1 MFGSKSKTKGPETKQ
16 PVAEP
21 TSAPVAVAPKPA
33 PAPVAAPQAVCKN
46 YLSAGTVVEGNI
58 ISHED
63 LTLDGKVKGDVKTS
77 ARLILGKDSVV
88 EGNILASEAEVAG
101 RITGTVES
109 KGLLAIKST
118 CRIEGDI
125 ITKSLN
131 VESGSSFN
139 GRCKVGGE
147 PDQESAKAAVAN
159 RLKQS
164 AATPAAAGS
173 N

>member
-1 MFGSKSKTKGPETKQ
+1 MFKSKKPDTPEGSEQ
-16 PVAEP
+16 LEP
-21 TSAPVAVAPKPA
+21 AVAQQVHPA
-33 PAPVAAPQAVCKN
+33 ADAEQAAQN
-46 YLSAGTVVEGNI
+46 YISAGTIVEGNI

-63 LTLDGKVKGDVKTS
+63 LRLDGKVKGDIKTS
-77 ARLILGKDSVV
+77 ARLWLGRESVV
-88 EGNILASEAEVAG
+88 EGNILAAEADVAG

-147 PDQESAKAAVAN
+147 PEPDAARSVVAN
-159 RLKQS
+159 RLKQ
-164 AATPAAAGS
+164 AAAPAAKSPVAGGTT

>member
-1 MFGSKSKTKGPETKQ
+1 MFKKSKPQHAQSET
-16 PVAEP
+16 PV
-21 TSAPVAVAPKPA
+21 A
-33 PAPVAAPQAVCKN
+33 PAPEPVVRQPAREPQSQN
-46 YLSAGTVVEGNI
+46 YVSAGTIIEGNI

-63 LTLDGKVKGDVKTS
+63 LRLDGKVKGDIKTS
-77 ARLILGKDSVV
+77 ARLWLGTESVI
-88 EGNILASEAEVAG
+88 EGNILAAEADVAG

-109 KGLLAIKST
+109 KGLLVIKST

-147 PDQESAKAAVAN
+147 AEPDAARSVVAN
-159 RLKQS
+159 RLKEV
-164 AATPAAAGS
+164 AAGRPAASSATQ

>member
-1 MFGSKSKTKGPETKQ
+1 MFSSKKTAASK
-16 PVAEP
+16 PVAE
-21 TSAPVAVAPKPA
+21 AAPA
-33 PAPVAAPQAVCKN
+33 PAPEPAPAPKAAAREEPARN
-46 YLSAGTVVEGNI
+46 YISAGTIIEGNI

-63 LTLDGKVKGDVKTS
+63 LRLEGKVKGDIKTS
-77 ARLILGKDSVV
+77 ARLWLGKDSVV
-88 EGNILASEAEVAG
+88 EGNILAAEADVAG

-147 PDQESAKAAVAN
+147 PEPEAARSVVAN
-159 RLKQS
+159 RLKQAS
-164 AATPAAAGS
+164 VAGAPA

>member
-1 MFGSKSKTKGPETKQ
+1 MFKKPE
-16 PVAEP
+16 
-21 TSAPVAVAPKPA
+21 APKAALQPAPAAAPA
-33 PAPVAAPQAVCKN
+33 PAPRHEVAEPALQN
-46 YLSAGTVVEGNI
+46 YISAGTIVEGNI

-63 LTLDGKVKGDVKTS
+63 LKLDGKVKGDIKTS
-77 ARLILGKDSVV
+77 ARLWLGPDSVV
-88 EGNILASEAEVAG
+88 EGNILAAEADVAG

-147 PDQESAKAAVAN
+147 AEPDAARSVVAN

-164 AATPAAAGS
+164 ASQPAAVPA

>member
-1 MFGSKSKTKGPETKQ
+1 MFSAKKADMKKEAA
-16 PVAEP
+16 VAQ
-21 TSAPVAVAPKPA
+21 SAPVPE
-33 PAPVAAPQAVCKN
+33 PVVRQPERQEAPQN
-46 YLSAGTVVEGNI
+46 YISAGTIIEGNI

-63 LTLDGKVKGDVKTS
+63 LRLDGKVKGDIKTS
-77 ARLILGKDSVV
+77 ARLWLGKESVV
-88 EGNILASEAEVAG
+88 EGNILAAEADVAG

-125 ITKSLN
+125 VTKSLN

-147 PDQESAKAAVAN
+147 AEPDAARSVVAN
-159 RLKQS
+159 RLKE
-164 AATPAAAGS
+164 AASRPVAAPVAK

>member
-1 MFGSKSKTKGPETKQ
+1 
-16 PVAEP
+16 
-21 TSAPVAVAPKPA
+21 
-33 PAPVAAPQAVCKN
+33 
-46 YLSAGTVVEGNI
+46 
-58 ISHED
+58 
-63 LTLDGKVKGDVKTS
+63 
-77 ARLILGKDSVV
+77 
-88 EGNILASEAEVAG
+88 

-139 GRCKVGGE
+139 GRCKVGGDHDPE
-147 PDQESAKAAVAN
+147 AARSLVAN

-164 AATPAAAGS
+164 AAAESGAKSTAAGAA

>member
-1 MFGSKSKTKGPETKQ
+1 MFGNKSKPE
-16 PVAEP
+16 
-21 TSAPVAVAPKPA
+21 
-33 PAPVAAPQAVCKN
+33 PAPVEAPAADAPRPLPVSAPEPMQSQLKN
-46 YLSAGTVVEGNI
+46 YISAGTVIEGNI

-63 LTLDGKVKGDVKTS
+63 LRLDGKVKGDVKTS
-77 ARLILGKDSVV
+77 ARLWLGKDSVV
-88 EGNILASEAEVAG
+88 EGNILAAEAEVAG

-125 ITKSLN
+125 ATKSLN

-147 PDQESAKAAVAN
+147 PDAESAKVAVAN
-159 RLKQS
+159 RLKQVAPAPAM
-164 AATPAAAGS
+164 AAKVPGA

>member
-1 MFGSKSKTKGPETKQ
+1 MFKGKTTQ
-16 PVAEP
+16 PANV
-21 TSAPVAVAPKPA
+21 APVVTAPA
-33 PAPVAAPQAVCKN
+33 PAPIPEPVRAAAPEMVN
-46 YLSAGTVVEGNI
+46 YISAGTVIEGNM

-63 LTLDGKVKGDVKTS
+63 LRVDGRVKGDIKTS
-77 ARLILGKDSVV
+77 GRLWLGAKSVV
-88 EGNILASEAEVAG
+88 EGNILAAEADVAG

-118 CRIEGDI
+118 CQIEGDI

-139 GRCKVGGE
+139 GRCKVGGDAE
-147 PDQESAKAAVAN
+147 PEAARSVVAN
-159 RLKQS
+159 RIRQV
-164 AATPAAAGS
+164 AASPVKLEQPTVAAHVL

>member
-1 MFGSKSKTKGPETKQ
+1 MFKSKK
-16 PVAEP
+16 VAEP
-21 TSAPVAVAPKPA
+21 QSAAKPQPEVAPAAPKPERA
-33 PAPVAAPQAVCKN
+33 PEPALQN
-46 YLSAGTVVEGNI
+46 FISAGTIIEGNI

-63 LTLDGKVKGDVKTS
+63 LRMEGKVKGDIKTS
-77 ARLILGKDSVV
+77 ARLWLGSESVV
-88 EGNILASEAEVAG
+88 EGNILASEADVAG

-125 ITKSLN
+125 ITKSLH

-139 GRCKVGGE
+139 GRCKVGGDPE
-147 PDQESAKAAVAN
+147 PEAARSVVAN
-159 RLKQS
+159 RLKQASAASAAPKS
-164 AATPAAAGS
+164 AATSS

>member
-1 MFGSKSKTKGPETKQ
+1 MFKKSE
-16 PVAEP
+16 
-21 TSAPVAVAPKPA
+21 APKAA
-33 PAPVAAPQAVCKN
+33 PQAGPVAAPPAPRHHEPVEAAQQN
-46 YLSAGTVVEGNI
+46 YISAGTIVEGNI

-63 LTLDGKVKGDVKTS
+63 LKLDGKVKGDIKTS
-77 ARLILGKDSVV
+77 ARLWLGKDSVV
-88 EGNILASEAEVAG
+88 EGNILAAEADVAG

-147 PDQESAKAAVAN
+147 AEPDAARSVVAN

-164 AATPAAAGS
+164 AAAPVAVPA